1 MRKVFIVGNF
11 LTLFLAAA
19 YMVFSARKKSEKF
32 KNFFALCAMVFLCA
46 LFQTLNFFASGKAFG
61 IISRCLYLAL
71 DVCTVAF
78 IAAFIASIPKFNCMK
93 YCLLGFFALSAI
105 ALSAI
110 LRRTNFTCNFSS
122 PIYLLIIS
130 YIFYTIFFK
139 LDRLILNSMLTL
151 ANEKIS
157 YAVVCFDE
165 KGKCFYLNR
174 SARAIFGHEK
184 FAYVSA
190 EGYKDKLKRR
200 YSGNMPDFIKLSQS
214 FEIGEEEHKY
224 ETEYRIIRD
233 KKNRKICSYLKLTDI
248 TKEIALIE
256 QERFRTEHDALT
268 GIYNRNT
275 FFKYAAE
282 ILQKNMRTQFLL
294 IATDIM
300 DFKIINS
307 VFGENTSNELL
318 KLSARLISS
327 KKSPNKIC
335 GRISGDKFAVLV
347 EKDFFDMKEVQKNN
361 DLLQE
366 TVKKFNFIVKNY
378 IGIYEV
384 SDHFENVKTMF
395 DKAMLAIKEIYGD
408 LEKKVAFYDTPLM
421 EKMLSD
427 RQTITQFESSLAKGE
442 FTMFLHPQVDAATSR
457 IMGAEA
463 LARWIKPGKGVI
475 APSQFIPLLEKAG
488 LIHKLDQYI
497 WELAAKKLAEW
508 KASNNEMYISINIS
522 VKDFYYGDV
531 YKILT
536 GLVEKYG
543 ISPQKLNIE
552 ITETVLMQN
561 IDIHRNILQKLHDY
575 GFTIEMDDFGSGY
588 SSLNT
593 LKNLEMNIL
602 KIDMDFLKDWDRN
615 KKNRNIIASI
625 ISMSK
630 ALGMTVVSEGVETKE
645 QAEFL
650 KESGCDIFQGFYFSK
665 PIPVDDFKELYV
677 NRSARNGQY

>member
-1 MRKVFIVGNF
+1 MRNFFMVENF
-11 LTLFLAAA
+11 LALFLMAA
-19 YMVFSARKKSEKF
+19 YMFFSAKREGAKF
-32 KNFFALCAMVFLCA
+32 KNFFILCAMAFLCM
-46 LFQTLNFFASGKAFG
+46 LFQALDFSAPGKAF
-61 IISRCLYLAL
+61 SVVLRWLYSIL
-71 DVCTVAF
+71 DVYLIAFIIKFIVSVPKFKRVQYCLFGLVAF
-78 IAAFIASIPKFNCMK
+78 FAVAISVIFRSRDFGP
-93 YCLLGFFALSAI
+93 ALS
-105 ALSAI
+105 
-110 LRRTNFTCNFSS
+110 TMVYSS
-122 PIYLLIIS
+122 IVSYVAYL
-130 YIFYTIFFK
+130 FFFK
-139 LDRLILNSMLTL
+139 LDRLVLNSMLAL
-151 ANEKIS
+151 ANEKTS
-157 YAVVCFDE
+157 HAVVCFDE
-165 KGKCFYLNR
+165 NEKCFYLNR
-174 SARAIFGHEK
+174 SARAVFGQEK
-184 FAYVSA
+184 FAYINV

-200 YSGNMPDFIKLSQS
+200 YSGNIPDFVKFRQS
-214 FEIGEEEHKY
+214 LVIGEEKHKY
-224 ETEYRIIRD
+224 DTEYKIIRD
-233 KKNRKICSYLKLTDI
+233 KKNRQICSYLKLIDI
-248 TKEIALIE
+248 TKEVALIE

-268 GIYNRNT
+268 GIYNRNS

-282 ILQKNMRTQFLL
+282 ILQKNPQTQFLL
-294 IATDIM
+294 IATDLM
-300 DFKIINS
+300 DFKIVNS
-307 VFGENTSNELL
+307 VFGENAGNELL
-318 KLSARLISS
+318 KLSARLISA

-347 EKDFFDMKEVQKNN
+347 AKEFFDTQEVQKNN
-361 DLLQE
+361 NLLQE
-366 TVKKFNFIVKNY
+366 SVKKFNFIIKNY

-395 DKAMLAIKEIYGD
+395 DKAMLAVREIYGD
-408 LEKKVAFYDTPLM
+408 LEKKVAFYDMPLM
-421 EKMLSD
+421 EKMLND
-427 RQTITQFESSLAKGE
+427 RQTVTQFESSLAKGE
-442 FTMFLHPQVDAATSR
+442 FTMYLHPQVSAETSR

-463 LARWIKPGKGVI
+463 LARWIKPGKGVVP
-475 APSQFIPLLEKAG
+475 PSQFIPLLEKVG

-508 KASNNEMYISINIS
+508 KACDNDMYISINIS
-522 VKDFYYGDV
+522 GKDFYYSDV

-561 IDIHRNILQKLHDY
+561 NDNHREILQKLHDY

-602 KIDMDFLKDWDRN
+602 KIDMDFLKDWDYSRKN
-615 KKNRNIIASI
+615 KDIISSI

-677 NRSARNGQY
+677 NRSARNG

>member
-1 MRKVFIVGNF
+1 MRKVFMVGNF
-11 LTLFLAAA
+11 LALFLTAA
-19 YMVFSARKKSEKF
+19 YMFLSASRKGAKF
-32 KNFFALCAMVFLCA
+32 KSFFILCAMVFLCV
-46 LFQTLNFFASGKAFG
+46 LFQTLNFSAPGKVVG
-61 IISRCLYLAL
+61 MISLCLYTIV
-71 DVCTVAF
+71 DVSLVAF
-78 IAAFIASIPKFNCMK
+78 MIKFILSVPKFKRVQYCLYALAAFIAIATSVVFRRADFGP
-93 YCLLGFFALSAI
+93 ALSTA
-105 ALSAI
+105 
-110 LRRTNFTCNFSS
+110 T
-122 PIYLLIIS
+122 YLVIIS
-130 YIFYTIFFK
+130 YVSYMFFYR
-139 LDRLILNSMLTL
+139 LDRLVLNSMLAL
-151 ANEKIS
+151 ANENTS
-157 YAVVCFDE
+157 HAVVCFDE
-165 KGKCFYLNR
+165 NEKCFYLNR
-174 SARAIFGHEK
+174 SARAVFGQEK
-184 FAYVSA
+184 FAYINV

-200 YSGNMPDFIKLSQS
+200 YSGNIPDFVKLRQS
-214 FEIGEEEHKY
+214 FTIGDEKHKY
-224 ETEYRIIRD
+224 DTEYRVIRD
-233 KKNRKICSYLKLTDI
+233 KKNRQICSYLKLTDI

-275 FFKYAAE
+275 FFKCAAE
-282 ILQKNMRTQFLL
+282 ILQKNPQTQFLL

-300 DFKIINS
+300 DFKIVNS
-307 VFGENTSNELL
+307 VFGENAGNELL

-347 EKDFFDMKEVQKNN
+347 AKDFFDMKEVQKNN
-361 DLLQE
+361 GLLQE
-366 TVKKFNFIVKNY
+366 TVKKFNFNIKNY

-395 DKAMLAIKEIYGD
+395 DKAMLAIREIYGD
-408 LEKKVAFYDTPLM
+408 LEKKVAFYDMPLM
-421 EKMLSD
+421 EKMFND
-427 RQTITQFESSLAKGE
+427 KQTVTQFESSLAKGE
-442 FTMFLHPQVDAATSR
+442 FTMFLHPQVSAATSH

-463 LARWIKPGKGVI
+463 LARWIKPGKGVVP
-475 APSQFIPLLEKAG
+475 PSQFIPLLEKVG

-508 KASNNEMYISINIS
+508 KACDNDMYISINIS
-522 VKDFYYGDV
+522 VKDFYYSDV

-561 IDIHRNILQKLHDY
+561 NDIHRDILQKLHDY

-602 KIDMDFLKDWDRN
+602 KIDMDFLKDWDYS
-615 KKNRNIIASI
+615 KKNKDIISSI

>member
-1 MRKVFIVGNF
+1 MHKVFIVGNF
-11 LTLFLAAA
+11 LALFLTAA
-19 YMVFSARKKSEKF
+19 YIFFFARRKSARF
-32 KNFFALCAMVFLCA
+32 KNFFVLCATVFLCIF
-46 LFQTLNFFASGKAFG
+46 FQTLNYSAPGKVVG
-61 IISRCLYLAL
+61 MILRWLYFLA
-71 DVCTVAF
+71 DVCIVAF
-78 IAAFIASIPKFNCMK
+78 IIEFIVSIPKFNRMK
-93 YCLLGFFALSAI
+93 YYLFGFLSFFAVLLSAI
-105 ALSAI
+105 FRHTDFGHDLS
-110 LRRTNFTCNFSS
+110 T
-122 PIYLLIIS
+122 PVYLIIIS
-130 YIFYTIFFK
+130 YIFYMISFR
-139 LDRLILNSMLTL
+139 LDRLMVNSMLAL
-151 ANEKIS
+151 ANEKVS
-157 YAVVCFDE
+157 HAVVCFDE
-165 KGKCFYLNR
+165 NEKCFYLNR
-174 SARAIFGHEK
+174 SARTIFGQEK
-184 FAYVSA
+184 FAYVNV

-200 YSGNMPDFIKLSQS
+200 YSGNMPDFVKLRQS
-214 FEIGEEEHKY
+214 FTVGEEKHKY
-224 ETEYRIIRD
+224 DTEYRIIRD
-233 KKNRKICSYLKLTDI
+233 KKNRQICSYLKLTDI
-248 TKEIALIE
+248 TKEVALIE

-275 FFKYAAE
+275 FFKNASE
-282 ILQKNMRTQFLL
+282 ILQKNPQTQFLL

-307 VFGENTSNELL
+307 VFGENAGNELL

-347 EKDFFDMKEVQKNN
+347 AKDFFDMQEVQKNN
-361 DLLQE
+361 NLLQE
-366 TVKKFNFIVKNY
+366 TVKKFNFIIKNY

-395 DKAMLAIKEIYGD
+395 DKAMLAIREIYGD
-408 LEKKVAFYDTPLM
+408 LDKKVAFYDMPLM
-421 EKMLSD
+421 EKMFND
-427 RQTITQFESSLAKGE
+427 RQTVAQFESSLAKGE
-442 FTMFLHPQVDAATSR
+442 FTMFLHPQVSAATSR

-463 LARWIKPGKGVI
+463 LARWIRPGKGVVP
-475 APSQFIPLLEKAG
+475 PSQFIPLLEKVG
-488 LIHKLDQYI
+488 LIHKLDQYV

-508 KASNNEMYISINIS
+508 KACDNDMYISINIS
-522 VKDFYYGDV
+522 VKDFYYSDV

-536 GLVEKYG
+536 GLVEKYD

-561 IDIHRNILQKLHDY
+561 NDTHRNILQKLHDY

-602 KIDMDFLKDWDRN
+602 KIDMDFLKDWDSN
-615 KKNRNIIASI
+615 KKNRDIISSI

-677 NRSARNGQY
+677 NRSARNG